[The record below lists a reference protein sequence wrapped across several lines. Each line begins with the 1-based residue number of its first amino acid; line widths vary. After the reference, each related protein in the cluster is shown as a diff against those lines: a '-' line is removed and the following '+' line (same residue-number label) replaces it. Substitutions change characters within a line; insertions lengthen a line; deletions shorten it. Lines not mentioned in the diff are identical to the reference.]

1 MERGKIKNKRKGK
14 SSVGGDWEGREKN
27 INMVTLQPEKHDAV
41 FFLAVI
47 ALLVAICVAEVP
59 LCHPRHKGA
68 VVKMD
73 EASLTV
79 NNELGAEVVVS
90 WLSDHCYQVR
100 LTFTAVSDPTTHTHT
115 HTHCCCHISP
125 VLQCVY
131 QPLGVVPAGPGPG
144 MPSSVDF
151 IVGTQHGI
159 TLQLNSSPVSLELCT

>member
-90 WLSDHCYQVR
+90 WLSDHCYQ
-100 LTFTAVSDPTTHTHT
+100 
-115 HTHCCCHISP
+115 
-125 VLQCVY
+125 CVY